1 MENGLMFI
9 IGTIIFIL
17 YMVGYVMMIKT
28 QHGIQARDRMNDP
41 ELNRAA
47 DLMDMDGH
55 GNWGR
60 FVPEKKK
67 PTKKRLVK
75 SRKKVKK

>member
-1 MENGLMFI
+1 MFI

-41 ELNRAA
+41 ELNRLP
-47 DLMDMDGH
+47 DSVDMDGH

-60 FVPEKKK
+60 FPTEKPK
-67 PTKKRLVK
+67 KKRLTK
-75 SRKKVKK
+75 SRKKVKL

>member
-9 IGTIIFIL
+9 IGTVIFIL
-17 YMVGYVMMIKT
+17 YMVGYLMMIKT

-47 DLMDMDGH
+47 DVVDMDGH

-60 FVPEKKK
+60 FPTEKPSK
-67 PTKKRLVK
+67 KKRLVK
-75 SRKKVKK
+75 SRKKVKV

>member
-17 YMVGYVMMIKT
+17 YMVGYMMMIKT
-28 QHGIQARDRMNDP
+28 QHGIQARERMNDP

-47 DLMDMDGH
+47 DLVDMDGH

-60 FVPEKKK
+60 FVPDNK
-67 PTKKRLVK
+67 PTKKRLTK